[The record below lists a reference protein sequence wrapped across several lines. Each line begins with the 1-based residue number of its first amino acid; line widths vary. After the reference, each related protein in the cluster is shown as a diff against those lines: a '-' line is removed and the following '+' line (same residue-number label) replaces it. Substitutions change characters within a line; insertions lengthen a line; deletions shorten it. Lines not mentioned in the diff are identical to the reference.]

1 MRNKENCDYP
11 ATRIEE
17 DPPDLIPM
25 VNANPNFDC
34 CKKCVLNLTKR
45 CWSAKLRDVRCLSS
59 ERPNREII
67 YFVHKEQKK
76 GKDKNDHA

>member
-1 MRNKENCDYP
+1 MRNKENHDYP
-11 ATRIEE
+11 ATRIAQ

-25 VNANPNFDC
+25 VSAKGHIDC
-34 CKKCVLNLTKR
+34 CKKCDLELTQR
-45 CWSAKLRDVRCLSS
+45 CRSAKLRDVACLPS

-76 GKDKNDHA
+76 GNDKK

>member
-11 ATRIEE
+11 ATRIAE

-25 VNANPNFDC
+25 VSANKPFDC
-34 CKKCVLNLTKR
+34 CEKCVLDLTQR
-45 CWSAKLRDVRCLSS
+45 CSSANVRCLSF
-59 ERPNREII
+59 ERPNHEII

-76 GKDKNDHA
+76 GKDKK

>member
-11 ATRIEE
+11 ATRIVE

-25 VNANPNFDC
+25 VSVKAHGDC
-34 CKKCVLNLTKR
+34 CKKCHLELTQR
-45 CWSAKLRDVRCLSS
+45 CRSANVRCLSF

-67 YFVHKEQKK
+67 YFVHREQKK
-76 GKDKNDHA
+76 GNDKK

>member
-11 ATRIEE
+11 ATRITE

-25 VNANPNFDC
+25 VSAKGHIDC
-34 CKKCVLNLTKR
+34 CEKCDLEKTQR
-45 CWSAKLRDVRCLSS
+45 CRCAKLRDVACLPS

-67 YFVHKEQKK
+67 YFVHREQKK